1 MRNDDFCK
9 HKHFYLESKCGI
21 VVAMDNNKSKETASE
36 SFGKRDFRVE
46 DIMSKTNGPEIN
58 KSNDPVM
65 VPIDQ
70 DIALEKLMGGAS
82 AKPVDGKALAEEK
95 PLVGGKP
102 LDGGKPEKKVV
113 SQAKKVAIDAE
124 SDLQKNVKKLQIAVK
139 ESAESEKE
147 EAAEKAGS
155 TKSAQR
161 TSKNTKA
168 KKAVSVKVTEGADSE
183 AAKDGPKEA
192 AKSASKSA
200 KAAKTTAVAKVE
212 GTREVATTA
221 DSQLAVVKKDKA
233 LPAKMSDVAAGSTKK
248 NGARKEANSTK
259 KAAAVGTAGGMG
271 GATQRR
277 GAAMDMMAAGGV
289 AKSAMKKDA
298 DVAGAVKPEKKWDSA
313 EKKTDA
319 EKKKKRFEKPF
330 SKPKAFLFAAIVAV
344 IVAAIGGL
352 LVWAFSPKAPQY
364 CLVQFESNGGSLI
377 EDEEVVC
384 GETIERPEDPMKEG
398 FDFKDWLYEGKSF
411 GFGKTKV
418 NQDMILLA
426 EWSAIEGTEVV
437 KVTFDSDGGSEVKE
451 IELAKGQTTPAP
463 IAPTRDGYT
472 FVGWYLGDEEFTFAD
487 PIEEDI
493 TLKAKWEKVE
503 TPQDNKNDAAR
514 PQEPAQS
521 NNSNSSNGGSQQ
533 SKPRVSALS
542 ATNQEMKAGSTL
554 DVTVG
559 VVPGSAEYRLSAS
572 SSNGNVATCHVVSGN
587 RLNCGTANS
596 TGSTTITVRDEISGR
611 TTSFTITVK
620 PTTPSVVPVSSV
632 TVTGNI
638 SLKVGETTVF
648 SAQVL
653 PDNAANKTVTWSS
666 NDTSVAT
673 VDASSGNVTAIGQG
687 TAVIKATVDGVSG
700 TLMVTVAPVIEEIVT
715 PEGGGEVTE

>member
-1 MRNDDFCK
+1 
-9 HKHFYLESKCGI
+9 
-21 VVAMDNNKSKETASE
+21 MDNNKSKETASE
-36 SFGKRDFRVE
+36 SFRKRDFRVE
-46 DIMSKTNGPEIN
+46 DIMNKTNGPEIN

-70 DIALEKLMGGAS
+70 DVALEKPMGGAS
-82 AKPVDGKALAEEK
+82 AKPV
-95 PLVGGKP
+95 
-102 LDGGKPEKKVV
+102 GGKPEKKVV

-147 EAAEKAGS
+147 EAVEKAGS

-259 KAAAVGTAGGMG
+259 KAVAGGAA
-271 GATQRR
+271 GAMSGVTQRR
-277 GAAMDMMAAGGV
+277 GAAMDMVAAGGA
-289 AKSAMKKDA
+289 AKSAMKKDT
-298 DVAGAVKPEKKWDSA
+298 DAVSAAKPEKKWDAA

-330 SKPKAFLFAAIVAV
+330 SKPKAFLFAAIVTV

-463 IAPTRDGYT
+463 IAPTRDGYA
-472 FVGWYLGDEEFTFAD
+472 FVGWYLGDGEFTFAD

-503 TPQDNKNDAAR
+503 APQDNKNDAAR

-521 NNSNSSNGGSQQ
+521 NSSNSSNGGSQQ

-542 ATNQEMKAGSTL
+542 AANQEMKAGSTL
-554 DVTVG
+554 NVTVG
-559 VVPGSAEYRLSAS
+559 VVPESAEYRLSAS

-632 TVTGNI
+632 TVSGNA
-638 SLKVGETTVF
+638 SLKVGETASF
-648 SAQVL
+648 NAQVL
-653 PDNAANKTVTWSS
+653 PNNATNEAVTWSS
-666 NDTSVAT
+666 SDTGVAT
-673 VDASSGNVTAIGQG
+673 VDASGNVKAIGQG

-700 TLMVTVAPVIEEIVT
+700 TLMVTVAPVIEEVL
-715 PEGGGEVTE
+715 PEGGGEGTE

>member
-1 MRNDDFCK
+1 MIFCK

-36 SFGKRDFRVE
+36 SFGERGFRVE
-46 DIMSKTNGPEIN
+46 DIMNKTNGPEIN

-70 DIALEKLMGGAS
+70 DVALEKPMSGVS
-82 AKPVDGKALAEEK
+82 AKPVGAKSVDSKALAGEK

-102 LDGGKPEKKVV
+102 FAGGKPEKKVV
-113 SQAKKVAIDAE
+113 SQASKVAIDAE

-139 ESAESEKE
+139 ESVENAKE
-147 EAAEKAGS
+147 EVTEKAGTGKGAQQA
-155 TKSAQR
+155 TKNAK
-161 TSKNTKA
+161 T
-168 KKAVSVKVTEGADSE
+168 KKAVSVKVTEGSNSE
-183 AAKDGPKEA
+183 AVKDGSKEVL
-192 AKSASKSA
+192 KSASKGA

-212 GTREVATTA
+212 GTREIAA
-221 DSQLAVVKKDKA
+221 MSDSQLAVVKKDKA
-233 LPAKMSDVAAGSTKK
+233 LPARMSDVAAGSTKK

-259 KAAAVGTAGGMG
+259 KAAAVGAAGAMS

-277 GAAMDMMAAGGV
+277 GAAMDMVAAGEA

-298 DVAGAVKPEKKWDSA
+298 DATGAVKPEKKWDA
-313 EKKTDA
+313 VEKKTDT
-319 EKKKKRFEKPF
+319 EKKKKRFEKPL

-344 IVAAIGGL
+344 IVAVIGGL
-352 LVWAFSPKAPQY
+352 LVWAFSPKAPQH

-384 GETIERPEDPMKEG
+384 GETIERPEDPSKEG

-503 TPQDNKNDAAR
+503 TSQNDKNESTR

-521 NNSNSSNGGSQQ
+521 NNNNNNNSGSQQ

-542 ATNQEMKAGSTL
+542 VASFEMTAGTTKE
-554 DVTVG
+554 VIVG

-587 RLNCGTANS
+587 RLNCGTANL
-596 TGSTTITVRDEISGR
+596 TGSTTITVRDEISGK

-620 PTTPSVVPVSSV
+620 STTPSVVPVSSV
-632 TVTGNI
+632 TVTGNTG
-638 SLKVGETTVF
+638 LKVGETTLF

-666 NDTSVAT
+666 SDTSVAT
-673 VDASSGNVTAIGQG
+673 VDAGGNVTAVGQG
-687 TAVIKATVDGVSG
+687 TAVITATADGVSG
-700 TLMVTVAPVIEEIVT
+700 TLMVTVTEEAVP

>member
-1 MRNDDFCK
+1 
-9 HKHFYLESKCGI
+9 
-21 VVAMDNNKSKETASE
+21 MDNNKSKETASE
-36 SFGKRDFRVE
+36 SFGKRGFRVE

-70 DIALEKLMGGAS
+70 DVALEKPMGGAS
-82 AKPVDGKALAEEK
+82 VKSV
-95 PLVGGKP
+95 
-102 LDGGKPEKKVV
+102 GGKPEKKVV

-183 AAKDGPKEA
+183 AANDGSKEA
-192 AKSASKSA
+192 VKNASKGA
-200 KAAKTTAVAKVE
+200 KVAKTTAVAKVE

-259 KAAAVGTAGGMG
+259 KAAAVGAAGAMSS
-271 GATQRR
+271 ATRR
-277 GAAMDMMAAGGV
+277 GAAMDMVAAGGA
-289 AKSAMKKDA
+289 AKLAMKKDA
-298 DVAGAVKPEKKWDSA
+298 DATSAAKPERKWDTA

-319 EKKKKRFEKPF
+319 EKKKKHFEKPF
-330 SKPKAFLFAAIVAV
+330 SKPKAFLFAAVVAV

-352 LVWAFSPKAPQY
+352 LVWVFSPKAPQY

-493 TLKAKWEKVE
+493 TLKAKWEKME

-542 ATNQEMKAGSTL
+542 AANQEMKAGSTL
-554 DVTVG
+554 NVTVG
-559 VVPGSAEYRLSAS
+559 VVPESAEYRLSAS

-596 TGSTTITVRDEISGR
+596 TGSTTITVRDEISGK

-632 TVTGNI
+632 TVSGNT
-638 SLKVGETTVF
+638 SLKVGETASF

>member
-1 MRNDDFCK
+1 
-9 HKHFYLESKCGI
+9 
-21 VVAMDNNKSKETASE
+21 MDNNKSKETASE

-46 DIMSKTNGPEIN
+46 DTMSKTNGAEIN

-70 DIALEKLMGGAS
+70 DMALEKPMDGVN
-82 AKPVDGKALAEEK
+82 AKLVGTKSVDSKALAGEK

-102 LDGGKPEKKVV
+102 FAGGKPGEKVV

-139 ESAESEKE
+139 ESAENAKE
-147 EAAEKAGS
+147 EKTGTEKGVQQVA
-155 TKSAQR
+155 
-161 TSKNTKA
+161 KNAKA
-168 KKAVSVKVTEGADSE
+168 KKAVPVTVTEGGDSE
-183 AAKDGPKEA
+183 AIKDESKEVV
-192 AKSASKSA
+192 KSASKGA

-259 KAAAVGTAGGMG
+259 KAAAAGTAGAMS

-277 GAAMDMMAAGGV
+277 GAAMDMVAAGGV

-298 DVAGAVKPEKKWDSA
+298 DVAGAVKPEKKWDAA

-319 EKKKKRFEKPF
+319 EKKKKRLEKPF
-330 SKPKAFLFAAIVAV
+330 SRPKAFLFAAIVAV
-344 IVAAIGGL
+344 IVAVIGGL

-384 GETIERPEDPMKEG
+384 GETIERPEDPSKEG

-493 TLKAKWEKVE
+493 TLRAKWEKAE
-503 TPQDNKNDAAR
+503 TPQSDKNESTR
-514 PQEPAQS
+514 PQEPAQPNNGNS
-521 NNSNSSNGGSQQ
+521 NNSGSQQ
-533 SKPRVSALS
+533 SKPRASALS
-542 ATNQEMKAGSTL
+542 AANQEMKAGSTL
-554 DVTVG
+554 NVTVG
-559 VVPGSAEYRLSAS
+559 VVPESAEYRLSAS

-596 TGSTTITVRDEISGR
+596 TGSTLITVRDEISGR
-611 TTSFTITVK
+611 MTSFTITVK
-620 PTTPSVVPVSSV
+620 PTTPSVVPVSGV
-632 TVTGNI
+632 TVSGNTG
-638 SLKVGETTVF
+638 LKVGETTVF

-666 NDTSVAT
+666 SDTSVAT
-673 VDASSGNVTAIGQG
+673 VDASGNVTAVGQG
-687 TAVIKATVDGVSG
+687 TAVITATADGVSG
-700 TLMVTVAPVIEEIVT
+700 TLMVTVAPVTEEIVT
-715 PEGGGEVTE
+715 PGGGGEVTE